1 MSVFSL
7 NGLSQEVL
15 EQFAKNI
22 KCPHL
27 LIKVRSREKEKTLLG
42 INLQASDSPNYE
54 NPEVLERFLEIY
66 RRNPLFT
73 MATVKG
79 SHHLHLNSPERVLP
93 PVVDFIKTIKTL
105 NY

>member
-1 MSVFSL
+1 M
-7 NGLSQEVL
+7 
-15 EQFAKNI
+15 
-22 KCPHL
+22 
-27 LIKVRSREKEKTLLG
+27 
-42 INLQASDSPNYE
+42 QASDSPNYE

-79 SHHLHLNSPERVLP
+79 SHHLHLNNPERVLP

>member
-1 MSVFSL
+1 M
-7 NGLSQEVL
+7 
-15 EQFAKNI
+15 
-22 KCPHL
+22 
-27 LIKVRSREKEKTLLG
+27 
-42 INLQASDSPNYE
+42 
-54 NPEVLERFLEIY
+54 LERFLEIY